1 MLLKII
7 RKVKKAALHKSKG
20 GEQVKFF
27 DYDKNASNVEYYEI
41 LEDLMER
48 WEHEIVELKEAK
60 GGYDADKIGCYFF
73 EISNEAN
80 LRNQQYDWLVFGVS
94 EKDKIK
100 HVVGTAYKKVS
111 GFV

>member
-1 MLLKII
+1 M
-7 RKVKKAALHKSKG
+7 
-20 GEQVKFF
+20 KFF

-60 GGYDADKIGCYFF
+60 GGYDADKIGCYFS

-80 LRNQQYDWLVFGVS
+80 LRNQQHDRLVFGVS
-94 EKDKIK
+94 EKDKIETLQQHFHHFRMIRK
-100 HVVGTAYKKVS
+100 L
-111 GFV
+111 

>member
-1 MLLKII
+1 M
-7 RKVKKAALHKSKG
+7 KVKKAALHKSKG

-27 DYDKNASNVEYYEI
+27 GYDKNASNVEYYEI

-60 GGYDADKIGCYFF
+60 GGYDADKIGCYFS

-80 LRNQQYDWLVFGVS
+80 LRNQQYDWLVFGIS

>member
-1 MLLKII
+1 M
-7 RKVKKAALHKSKG
+7 KV
-20 GEQVKFF
+20 F

-60 GGYDADKIGCYFF
+60 AGYDADKIGCYFS

>member
-48 WEHEIVELKEAK
+48 WEHEIVELKKAK
-60 GGYDADKIGCYFF
+60 ADMMQIKLDVIF
-73 EISNEAN
+73 EISSMIGLYLA
-80 LRNQQYDWLVFGVS
+80 
-94 EKDKIK
+94 
-100 HVVGTAYKKVS
+100 
-111 GFV
+111 